1 MVTVFIPNEKD
12 AAPLITWGVRFA
24 QADNSNLQVVFPKKS
39 KGKVAVQRVGR
50 PEEGSDNVVHAKI
63 FEAIDSVLSDK
74 VLLASPPDSES
85 KKSIGDTVK
94 DNPNS
99 VEFVDSTADQIIIRV
114 KEILSPNPEDACVK
128 AFADLNPT
136 LLLLPARE
144 PTKSQTSEDDWL
156 AKIWQQ
162 SQCDTMLL
170 RDNFPPKHKKLRVL
184 VATQGEPD
192 TDTALRRAFALS
204 RFSEGEVSLL
214 FVRPDDDE
222 VAEQVARLQ
231 LKRLSKNLNYS
242 ILDVPQSIRLGDNL
256 HTAIQ
261 KHCEAQGDA
270 FDLVLVGTRRDK
282 TLRQLLRS
290 PDITADEY
298 CALATIREGVP
309 LASRVWNKVTG
320 WVRGKVP
327 QLNRELRVNLV
338 DRLQLSSEFNFDFI
352 ALISLS
358 TLIAALGLI
367 RNSASVV
374 IGAMLIAPLMTPL
387 AGTGFALVQGNEKLI
402 KIAAKSVVFGF
413 AVAYLIAFLTGLLVP
428 GIRMEP
434 EMIARG
440 APNLLD
446 LLVALASGVA
456 AAYAMGRPG
465 LYSAL
470 PGVAIAAAL
479 VPPIATSGIALAH
492 PTMEYMA
499 NANTMYGW
507 QLALGS
513 LLLFLTNIVAIVLG
527 TAITFWAVGVDARS
541 DSKKSE
547 GKSNPAWPRILFAV
561 FVILSVLLAAI
572 VTSQIGIAPHKPTIE
587 INAPVFEDNVENQV

>member
-1 MVTVFIPNEKD
+1 MVTVFIPSEKD
-12 AAPLITWGVRFA
+12 AAPLVTWGVRFA
-24 QADNSNLQVVFPKKS
+24 QSSNSNLQIVFPRKS
-39 KGKVAVQRVGR
+39 KGKEAVQRVGR
-50 PEEGSDNVVHAKI
+50 PDAESENNIHVKI
-63 FEAIDSVLSDK
+63 FDEIDKVLNDQ
-74 VLLASPPDSES
+74 VLLASPPDKES
-85 KKSIGDTVK
+85 QNSIGDTIK
-94 DNPNS
+94 DNPDA
-99 VEFVDSTADQIIIRV
+99 VEFVDSTLDQVIIRV
-114 KEILSPNPEDACVK
+114 KEIVSPTPEEASVSTI
-128 AFADLNPT
+128 AELHPT
-136 LLLLPARE
+136 LLILPAGE
-144 PTKSQTSEDDWL
+144 PVKGQKEKDNWL

-162 SQCDTMLL
+162 SECDTMLL
-170 RDNFPPKHKKLRVL
+170 RDNFPPKHQKLRIL
-184 VATQGEPD
+184 VATQGESD
-192 TDTALRRAFALS
+192 TDTALRRAFDLAK
-204 RFSEGEVSLL
+204 FCEGEVSLL

-231 LKRLSKNLNYS
+231 LKRLSRNLNIS
-242 ILDVPQSIRLGDNL
+242 IKDVPQSIWLGDNL

-261 KHCEAQGDA
+261 KHCESDCEP
-270 FDLVLVGTRRDK
+270 FDLVLAGTRREK

-309 LASRVWNKVTG
+309 LTRRMWNKMTG

-327 QLNRELRVNLV
+327 QLTRELRVNLV
-338 DRLQLSSEFNFDFI
+338 DRLQINSEFNFDFI

-387 AGTGFALVQGNEKLI
+387 AGTGFALVQGNERLVKS
-402 KIAAKSVVFGF
+402 AMKSVILGF
-413 AVAYLIAFLTGLLVP
+413 AVAYLIAFLTGLLAPVE
-428 GIRMEP
+428 IVA
-434 EMIARG
+434 EMSSRG
-440 APNLLD
+440 TPNLLD

-456 AAYAMGRPG
+456 AAYAMGRPN
-465 LYSAL
+465 LLSAL

-479 VPPIATSGIALAH
+479 VPPIATSGIALAF
-492 PTMEYMA
+492 PDFR
-499 NANTMYGW
+499 
-507 QLALGS
+507 LALGS

-547 GKSNPAWPRILFAV
+547 GKNNPAWPRILFAV

-587 INAPVFEDNVENQV
+587 INAPIIDDTVENQI